1 MAVARLAAPIRRRAP
16 APPSP
21 IPPPVLIPDSP
32 CDCEAAAAAAFGV
45 WGFLNSEAEAELIR
59 RDHERESE
67 EECGERETRERDEV
81 AVVWCVPRQVWFIR
95 RVLELSGAGAGWLMA
110 Y

>member
-67 EECGERETRERDEV
+67 EECGERETRESDEV